1 MVEEGDSAE
10 KPALAS
16 ARLEPKLNQTDVGSG
31 EVGTI
36 NNIHASKAPGTPTNS
51 VKRYGRK
58 RTTTVRTGTTRIG
71 STIVMKVVSVAA
83 YVGNLPHA
91 HRM

>member
-16 ARLEPKLNQTDVGSG
+16 ARLEPKLNRTDVGSG

-36 NNIHASKAPGTPTNS
+36 NNIHASKALGTPASS
-51 VKRYGRK
+51 VKRYDRK
-58 RTTTVRTGTTRIG
+58 RTTIVRSATTRIACPQD
-71 STIVMKVVSVAA
+71 VV
-83 YVGNLPHA
+83 G
-91 HRM
+91 